1 MNIHGILSMTV
12 TPEGV
17 VSLWDDM
24 SKALKGKE
32 EHDVAF
38 QLSLTAAQ
46 MRVVARAESVAKQK
60 KLGAPKNVD
69 TGQRT

>member
-1 MNIHGILSMTV
+1 MNIYGILSMTI
-12 TPEGV
+12 TPAGV

-24 SKALKGKE
+24 NAALRGKE

-46 MRVVARAESVAKQK
+46 IRVVARAESVAKQK
-60 KLGAPKNVD
+60 RLDAPKKMD
-69 TGQRT
+69 TAQSS

>member
-1 MNIHGILSMTV
+1 MNIHGILSMTIS
-12 TPEGV
+12 PEGV

-24 SKALKGKE
+24 NTALKGKE
-32 EHDVAF
+32 EYDVAF

-60 KLGAPKNVD
+60 KLGIRKSMD
-69 TGQRT
+69 TAQR